1 MKIIVMAQASS
12 AHEYCRSD
20 GNVNMRDFIDLP
32 GVLGLVNLEKVIAA
46 QSDVYLVAVAPDRR
60 KRAILYPPV

>member
-1 MKIIVMAQASS
+1 MNNKMAMAQASS

-32 GVLGLVNLEKVIAA
+32 GALGQVNLEKIIVA
-46 QSDVYLVAVAPDRR
+46 QPDVHLVSGARTPKAGDPLP
-60 KRAILYPPV
+60 AG

>member
-1 MKIIVMAQASS
+1 MVMAQASS

-20 GNVNMRDFIDLP
+20 GNGNMRDFIDLP

-46 QSDVYLVAVAPDRR
+46 QPAVYLVAVAPDR
-60 KRAILYPPV
+60 

>member
-1 MKIIVMAQASS
+1 MVMAQASS

-46 QSDVYLVAVAPDRR
+46 QPAVYLVGGGAR
-60 KRAILYPPV
+60 KPKAGNPLPAG